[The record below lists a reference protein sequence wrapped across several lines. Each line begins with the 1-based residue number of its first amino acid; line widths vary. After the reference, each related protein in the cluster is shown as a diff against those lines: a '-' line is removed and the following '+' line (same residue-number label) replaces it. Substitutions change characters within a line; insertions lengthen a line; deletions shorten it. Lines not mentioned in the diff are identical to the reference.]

1 LAWKEIERL
10 RLRELSQ
17 LKARL
22 ANARR
27 KIDADI
33 AHAKVIATKGVS
45 VKKEIELATND
56 HDLYSKVAIT
66 LASIGEQRQADAQT
80 QIEQLV
86 TRGLTTIFG
95 EEISFHLVQ
104 TQRGKTPEVKF
115 LVKSQGA
122 VGQTIETSVMDS
134 RGGGLAAVV
143 GFLLRLVI
151 MLLRTGR
158 NNRVL
163 ILDESFSHVSAEYE
177 RPLAEFLKELVDK
190 TDVQI
195 ILVTHSDAFSEFADK
210 RYRLTTVA
218 GATEAKEF

>member
-1 LAWKEIERL
+1 MTDLTQLSSRL
-10 RLRELSQ
+10 KS
-17 LKARL
+17 
-22 ANARR
+22 ARR
-27 KIDADI
+27 KVDGDI
-33 AHAKVIATKGVS
+33 ALARVIATKGVS
-45 VKKEIELATND
+45 IKEEIRLATND
-56 HDLYSKVAIT
+56 FDLYSKVAIT

-80 QIEQLV
+80 QIEELV
-86 TRGLTTIFG
+86 TRGLTSIFG
-95 EEISFHLVQ
+95 ENISFHVVQ

-122 VGQTIETSVMDS
+122 AGQTIETSVMDA

-151 MLLRTGR
+151 LLLKTGR

-163 ILDESFSHVSAEYE
+163 VLDESFSHVSAEYE

-195 ILVTHSDAFSEFADK
+195 IMITHSDAFSEFADK
-210 RYRLTTVA
+210 RYRLKIVA